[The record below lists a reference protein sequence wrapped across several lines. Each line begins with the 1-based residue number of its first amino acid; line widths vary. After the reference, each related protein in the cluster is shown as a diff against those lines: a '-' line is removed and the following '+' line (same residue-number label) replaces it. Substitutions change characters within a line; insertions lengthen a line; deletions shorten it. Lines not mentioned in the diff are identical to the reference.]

1 MIVCFRV
8 DRDAAKEREKLRDRL
23 LARAERDEDDELDV
37 RGGGKG
43 GGGGRSGRVEGMNTE
58 AFFDSRLRAEL
69 RVISLQVQHTATHCN
84 TLQHTATHSTTL
96 YTLQHTATGGATCY
110 SVAGA
115 THCNIR
121 QHTATYG
128 NALYLTVTPQ
138 QSPFC

>member
-43 GGGGRSGRVEGMNTE
+43 GGGGRSGRVEGMNAE

-69 RVISLQVQHTATHCN
+69 RVISLQVQQTATYCNTLYHTQHTATHCTRWSYVLLRCRCN
-84 TLQHTATHSTTL
+84 TMQHTATLSTT
-96 YTLQHTATGGATCY
+96 
-110 SVAGA
+110 
-115 THCNIR
+115 
-121 QHTATYG
+121 
-128 NALYLTVTPQ
+128 P
-138 QSPFC
+138 